1 MFEQCVESVLMLSGG
16 VVELIVEEGS
26 GVPFSWGTYS
36 VPSFTKN
43 CSYVSLNAKYRPLFS
58 YHRKK
63 E

>member
-1 MFEQCVESVLMLSGG
+1 MLSGG
-16 VVELIVEEGS
+16 VVELIVEEES